1 MYSAT
6 GIEFIETLN
15 LNEKKQKMAFSRTN
29 SNNQGITNIHG
40 FSKDGKIFVK
50 EIHQNKSGKVYV
62 KEYIQPEKNFLGK
75 KFNQKEKSVVKKRKK
90 SFTKKKKVSI
100 KKGKKRSIKKSKKNK
115 KK

>member
-62 KEYIQPEKNFLGK
+62 KEYIQPEKNFVGSL
-75 KFNQKEKSVVKKRKK
+75 
-90 SFTKKKKVSI
+90 T
-100 KKGKKRSIKKSKKNK
+100 RSSLSHHAQIAHLLLPPPPLLPPVD
-115 KK
+115 